1 LVTMFRHIDFGAIGV
16 TRMGIAQDNLMTV
29 KAQLSAQIEQLS
41 ERAPRLS
48 ASEIAAQVDLIRRSA
63 RDQGLPALAD
73 ISHGL
78 ESALARSDSLVMI
91 RSWLETMQE
100 AVGCD
105 PFDQSMS
112 QALLASIGRRL
123 YG

>member
-1 LVTMFRHIDFGAIGV
+1 MFRHTEFGAIGV
-16 TRMGIAQDNLMTV
+16 TIMGIAQDNLMAI
-29 KAQLSAQIEQLS
+29 KAQLSAQIEQLTAHAS
-41 ERAPRLS
+41 SLS

-63 RDQGLPALAD
+63 RDHGLSALAD
-73 ISHGL
+73 VSHGL

-91 RSWLETMQE
+91 RSWLETMKE

-105 PFDQSMS
+105 PCDPSMS

>member
-1 LVTMFRHIDFGAIGV
+1 
-16 TRMGIAQDNLMTV
+16 MGIAQDNLMTV
-29 KAQLSAQIEQLS
+29 KAQLSAKIVQLS
-41 ERAPRLS
+41 ERAPHLS
-48 ASEIAAQVDLIRRSA
+48 VSEIAVQVDVIRRSA

-78 ESALARSDSLVMI
+78 ESALARSDSQVMI

-105 PFDQSMS
+105 PCDPSLS
-112 QALLASIGRRL
+112 TALLASLGRRL